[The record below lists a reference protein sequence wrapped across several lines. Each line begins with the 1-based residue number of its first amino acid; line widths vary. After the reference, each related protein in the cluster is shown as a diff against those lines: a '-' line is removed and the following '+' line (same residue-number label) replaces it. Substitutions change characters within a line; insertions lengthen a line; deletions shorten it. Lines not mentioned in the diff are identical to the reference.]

1 MEINVE
7 RTKLPSV
14 LIVTSEW
21 PNYEND
27 ITGIHVI
34 NQVSRL
40 REAGIKVSVF
50 SFKGRKNPLNYIKAI
65 ISFWCLDL
73 KKFDIIHA
81 HHGQS
86 GIVALSQNKLPVVI
100 TFHGSDI
107 QGIFDKR
114 GNLILQGRILKL
126 ASRMVAKLVDEVII
140 VSEHLKSYLPSI
152 SYHVIPMG
160 IDINL
165 FSPMQLTV
173 ARQALGLPLDKRLVL
188 FVGDPTRTEKRFWLA
203 RESVDVLQNQ
213 LNVELVVGHGVLHA
227 DMPLYMNACDV
238 LLLTS
243 SSEGSPTVVKEALAC
258 NLPVISVDVGDVRM
272 RIAAIEGCVLC
283 KDDCPSTISD
293 ALITVLTRNQRISGR
308 HSVLSLDEELLTQTV
323 LQVYQRVIGK
333 GL

>member
-1 MEINVE
+1 
-7 RTKLPSV
+7 
-14 LIVTSEW
+14 
-21 PNYEND
+21 
-27 ITGIHVI
+27 
-34 NQVSRL
+34 
-40 REAGIKVSVF
+40 
-50 SFKGRKNPLNYIKAI
+50 
-65 ISFWCLDL
+65 
-73 KKFDIIHA
+73 
-81 HHGQS
+81 
-86 GIVALSQNKLPVVI
+86 
-100 TFHGSDI
+100 HGSDI